1 MTEALQRGKW
11 TTLIAVSIA
20 AFMLLLDVTV
30 VNVALPDIQD
40 DLGASFNDLRWVIDS
55 YALTLAATML
65 IYGSLGDRFGR
76 RRVFVIGLAI
86 FSLASLACG
95 LAWDPLSLNIFRGLQ
110 GLGGA
115 AMLATSLALIAA
127 AYQGRDRSTALAVWG
142 STVAGAVALGPIIGG
157 ALVDGISWEAIFFVN
172 VPIGLL
178 TAALV
183 ARGVPETRNPEATG
197 RIDFPGLVTLAGS
210 MSLLVVAFFRGNE
223 EGWGSPLI
231 ISLFT
236 GSVLLLAAFIAIEAR
251 VRRPLLDLDL
261 LRRPATAGASIAIL
275 AIATS
280 TFAMLTFLVLYIQNA
295 LGYDAFETGLR
306 LLPLTVASFF
316 AGAATA
322 RLAERFAPR
331 ILIALGL
338 ALAGAGLL
346 LNLQVSASSDWTALL
361 AGGLLIGLGIGLIN
375 PSVAAAALGAAP
387 VAKSGMA
394 SGLNSTFRILGVA
407 LGVAALGAIVESE
420 VSASLAHSL
429 GTAQPGLVDM
439 VATGNVDLAVSTAPP
454 ELAGQVGPAAQQA
467 FVSGLDTIFL
477 VAAVIAFAGSLLSLL
492 LLRERGTEGEPAG
505 ERGVA
510 GAPALRRT
518 PAT

>member
-1 MTEALQRGKW
+1 MNEAMQRGKW

-30 VNVALPDIQD
+30 VNVALPAIQD
-40 DLGASFNDLRWVIDS
+40 DLGASFNDLRWVIDA

-65 IYGSLGDRFGR
+65 ICGSVGDRFGR

-95 LAWDPLSLNIFRGLQ
+95 LAWNPLSLNLFRGLQ

-142 STVAGAVALGPIIGG
+142 ATVAGAVALGPMIGG

-172 VPIGLL
+172 VPIGFV

-183 ARGVPETRNPEATG
+183 ARGVPETRDPQASG
-197 RIDFPGLVTLAGS
+197 RIDFAGLVTLAGS
-210 MSLLVVAFFRGNE
+210 MSLLVVALFRGND
-223 EGWGSPLI
+223 EGWGSALI
-231 ISLFT
+231 VALFA
-236 GSVLLLAAFIAIEAR
+236 GAALLLAAFIAIEAR
-251 VRRPLLDLDL
+251 VKRPLLDLGL
-261 LRRPATAGASIAIL
+261 FRRPTTAGASIAIL
-275 AIATS
+275 ATATS
-280 TFAMLTFLVLYIQNA
+280 VFAMLTFLVLYIQNV

-322 RLAERFAPR
+322 RLAERFTPR

-346 LNLQVSASSDWTALL
+346 LNLHVSTTSGWTALL
-361 AGGLLIGLGIGLIN
+361 AGGLLIGFGIGLVN

-394 SGLNSTFRILGVA
+394 SGLNNTFRVLGVA
-407 LGVAALGAIVESE
+407 VGVAALGAIVESE
-420 VSASLAHSL
+420 VSASLTQSL
-429 GTAQPGLVDM
+429 GTAPPGLVDA
-439 VATGNVDLAVSTAPP
+439 VATGNIKLAVAAAPP
-454 ELAGQVGPAAQQA
+454 ELAGQVGPAAKEA
-467 FVSGLDTIFL
+467 FVSGLHTIFV
-477 VAAVIAFAGSLLSLL
+477 VAAVIAFAGSVLSLL
-492 LLRERGTEGEPAG
+492 LVRDRDIEPEPVG
-505 ERGVA
+505 ERESRAEA
-510 GAPALRRT
+510 GAGPLA
-518 PAT
+518 A

>member
-1 MTEALQRGKW
+1 
-11 TTLIAVSIA
+11 
-20 AFMLLLDVTV
+20 LLDVTV

-40 DLGASFNDLRWVIDS
+40 DLGASFNDLRWVIDA

-76 RRVFVIGLAI
+76 RLVFVIGLAI

-95 LAWDPLSLNIFRGLQ
+95 LAWDPLSLNVFRGLQ

-142 STVAGAVALGPIIGG
+142 TSVAGAVALGPMIGG
-157 ALVDGISWEAIFFVN
+157 ALVDAISWEAIFFVN
-172 VPIGLL
+172 VPIGLV

-183 ARGVPETRNPEATG
+183 ARGVPESRDPEASG
-197 RIDFPGLVTLAGS
+197 RIDFAGLVTLAGS
-210 MSLLVVAFFRGNE
+210 MTLLIVALFRGND
-223 EGWGSPLI
+223 EGWGSSLI
-231 ISLFT
+231 VALFA
-236 GSVLLLAAFIAIEAR
+236 GAALLLAAFIAVEAR
-251 VRRPLLDLDL
+251 VKRPLLDLGL
-261 LRRPATAGASIAIL
+261 FRRPTTAGASIAIL
-275 AIATS
+275 AMATS
-280 TFAMLTFLVLYIQNA
+280 GFAMFTFLVLYIQNA
-295 LGYDAFETGLR
+295 LGYGPFGTGLR

-322 RLAERFAPR
+322 RLAERFGPR
-331 ILIALGL
+331 ILLGLGL

-346 LNLQVSASSDWTALL
+346 LNTQVSTSSDWTALL
-361 AGGLLIGLGIGLIN
+361 PGGVLVGFGIGLVN

-420 VSASLAHSL
+420 VSASLVGSI
-429 GTAQPGLVDM
+429 GTAPPGLVDV
-439 VATGNVDLAVSTAPP
+439 VATGNIDLAVAGASP
-454 ELAGQVGPAAQQA
+454 ELAGQIRPAAEQA

-492 LLRERGTEGEPAG
+492 LVRDRDIERESVGEPEGRAEPHA
-505 ERGVA
+505 ERLA
-510 GAPALRRT
+510 AERNAE
-518 PAT
+518 AA

>member
-1 MTEALQRGKW
+1 MTRAMQRGKW

-20 AFMLLLDVTV
+20 AFMMLLDVTV

-76 RRVFVIGLAI
+76 RLVFVIGLGI

-95 LAWDPLSLNIFRGLQ
+95 LAWDPLSLNVFRGLQ

-142 STVAGAVALGPIIGG
+142 ATVAGAVALGPMIGG
-157 ALVDGISWEAIFFVN
+157 ILVDAISWEAIFFVN
-172 VPIGLL
+172 VPIGVV
-178 TAALV
+178 TAVLV
-183 ARGVPETRNPEATG
+183 ARGVPETRDPEASG
-197 RIDFPGLVTLAGS
+197 RIDFAGLVTLAGS
-210 MSLLVVAFFRGNE
+210 MSLLVVALFRGNE
-223 EGWGSPLI
+223 EGWGSALI
-231 ISLFT
+231 ISMFA
-236 GSVLLLAAFIAIEAR
+236 GAALLLAGFIAIEAR
-251 VRRPLLDLDL
+251 ARRPLLDLDL
-261 LRRPATAGASIAIL
+261 FRRPSTAGASIAIL

-280 TFAMLTFLVLYIQNA
+280 AFAMLTFLVLYIQNL
-295 LGYDAFETGLR
+295 LGYDAFGTGLR
-306 LLPLTVASFF
+306 LLPLTIASFF

-322 RLAERFAPR
+322 RLAARFAPR

-346 LNLQVSASSDWTALL
+346 VNLQVSTSSDWTALL
-361 AGGLLIGLGIGLIN
+361 AGGLLMGLGIGLIN

-407 LGVAALGAIVESE
+407 IGVAALGAIVESQ
-420 VSASLAHSL
+420 VSASLAQSL
-429 GTAQPGLVDM
+429 GSAPPGLVDL
-439 VATGNVDLAVSTAPP
+439 VATGNIDLAASSAGPNLAPQVAA
-454 ELAGQVGPAAQQA
+454 AGREA
-467 FVSGLDTIFL
+467 FVSGLDTIF
-477 VAAVIAFAGSLLSLL
+477 VVGAAIAFAGSLLSLL
-492 LLRERGTEGEPAG
+492 LVRSGDAEREPARDL
-505 ERGVA
+505 EDRPVETQ
-510 GAPALRRT
+510 PL
-518 PAT
+518 AT